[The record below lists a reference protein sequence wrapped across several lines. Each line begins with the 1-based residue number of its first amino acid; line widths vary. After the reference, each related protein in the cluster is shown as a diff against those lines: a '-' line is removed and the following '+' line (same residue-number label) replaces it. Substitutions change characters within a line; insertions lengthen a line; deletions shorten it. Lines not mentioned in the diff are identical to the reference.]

1 MSLKE
6 PLPNGSPSRTRNLK
20 QKKTDKQI
28 QKTGGFPQVYG
39 GQKKSGDFSPLFI
52 VFIIEA

>member
-6 PLPNGSPSRTRNLK
+6 PLPNGRSLSHKELKAKEDGQTNPKNRGISPSLRRA
-20 QKKTDKQI
+20 
-28 QKTGGFPQVYG
+28 
-39 GQKKSGDFSPLFI
+39 KKSGDFSPLFI